1 MIHNILPNKERLFQ
15 KNRTQNP
22 FCPVPQ
28 CLNTVQDRE
37 HIFSACYLVSEAWV
51 WLRTK
56 LLQLLPTTVGAN
68 GTSTEDF
75 LLLNF
80 PKDTMDKEVV
90 WLIGNYCDIV
100 QKICIVKKRKLS
112 AQQAAGLIRSR
123 LLVLRNRA
131 VVQPEIFNV

>member
-1 MIHNILPNKERLFQ
+1 MHMESLYVVKIL
-15 KNRTQNP
+15 
-22 FCPVPQ
+22 
-28 CLNTVQDRE
+28 
-37 HIFSACYLVSEAWV
+37 LVSCVESPCRA
-51 WLRTK
+51 TTQYK
-56 LLQLLPTTVGAN
+56 LLQLLPTKVGAN
-68 GTSTEDF
+68 GTSNQDF

-112 AQQAAGLIRSR
+112 AQQAAGLMRSR

-131 VVQPEIFNV
+131 VVQPKIFNV